1 MSCPLCV
8 QRFDED
14 KIRGRADEEFAESKF
29 DDESL
34 SRAESAFKSARDPGS
49 RISSTTRKQKTT
61 SAVKRRR
68 GECVADTS

>member
-1 MSCPLCV
+1 MSCRLCV
-8 QRFDED
+8 RRFDED
-14 KIRGRADEEFAESKF
+14 KIRGLADEEFAESKF

-49 RISSTTRKQKTT
+49 RISSREQKTT